1 MDGVD
6 VWPII
11 SGENSTSPHDHMML
25 GFNYSYSKTS
35 TEVGA
40 IIMGDY
46 KLIIG
51 KQGVN
56 CDVNMWSPIDYPCTD
71 GPVGENCDP
80 YCLFNI
86 IKDPGEHNNLA
97 DKEKDI
103 LNKLLDRYNE
113 YSKEPREMQD
123 QGCHGMGDG
132 ECPSDP
138 METVCEYMQQH
149 GGYWRPWRNLD

>member
-1 MDGVD
+1 MKSRGFIHVVDWYNYTFCKLAGVDLSDSDGPGKFPVDSLD

-11 SGENSTSPHDHMML
+11 WRASPHDHMML
-25 GFNYSYSKTS
+25 GFNYTYSKTS

-80 YCLFNI
+80 YCLFNNF
-86 IKDPGEHNNLA
+86 KDPGEHDNLA
-97 DKEKDI
+97 NKEKDI
-103 LNKLLDRYNE
+103 LNKILD
-113 YSKEPREMQD
+113 
-123 QGCHGMGDG
+123 
-132 ECPSDP
+132 
-138 METVCEYMQQH
+138 
-149 GGYWRPWRNLD
+149 